1 MHKTFKTSAK
11 SWISIE
17 KRVNKFNQEAYFKSW
32 IDINTELKKKNAK
45 QDFEKDFFKLM
56 NNAVFIKTIENV
68 KNHRDFKLVK
78 TEARRNYLVPEP
90 NYHIID
96 FFL

>member
-32 IDINTELKKKNAK
+32 IDINTELKKKK
-45 QDFEKDFFKLM
+45 C
-56 NNAVFIKTIENV
+56 KTRFR
-68 KNHRDFKLVK
+68 KR
-78 TEARRNYLVPEP
+78 
-90 NYHIID
+90 
-96 FFL
+96 FLQVNE